1 VRFDVASKKREHLTD
16 KVLRTR
22 VHRFF
27 NQYPSKRPCLSTQKK
42 KWVVDADIKGCFDNI
57 NHEYLLKTI
66 VRFPARKL
74 IHLWLKA
81 AYVDKGVFHE
91 TEAGTPQGGIFS
103 PLLANIVLHGMEK
116 YLGVKYNYR
125 GQNCGKRQICRYAD
139 DFVVFCETKE
149 DAEIAKW
156 VFGDKKT
163 GNHILKF
170 SWFNIERHCESR
182 RY

>member
-1 VRFDVASKKREHLTD
+1 MPLCLFRLERCVNYSDLLTLRSELPASRGNASTWTYVQAL
-16 KVLRTR
+16 VLL
-22 VHRFF
+22 
-27 NQYPSKRPCLSTQKK
+27 P
-42 KWVVDADIKGCFDNI
+42 KGCFDNI

-116 YLGVKYNYR
+116 YLGVKY
-125 GQNCGKRQICRYAD
+125 
-139 DFVVFCETKE
+139 
-149 DAEIAKW
+149 IATAKA
-156 VFGDKKT
+156 VRAQSAIHSRSHLL
-163 GNHILKF
+163 GNQTDLGV
-170 SWFNIERHCESR
+170 CESGF
-182 RY
+182 